1 MVFSHCFLD
10 YIFYLCGENII
21 YLRMKHEQTILGSVP
36 SKSNCYKIV
45 SLGGHG
51 SLAKTSAMKEFEKK
65 FYLQCGAYRNKNIKG
80 FFELYVD
87 VYFQSNL
94 PDLDNS
100 LKGLLDCL
108 QTCKAIKNDRNCVK
122 IVANKFI
129 DKLNPR
135 LEFTIVEV
143 SGIEERNSKEPQLFE
158 V

>member
-1 MVFSHCFLD
+1 
-10 YIFYLCGENII
+10 
-21 YLRMKHEQTILGSVP
+21 MKHEQVILGSVP
-36 SKSNCYKIV
+36 SKSNCYRIV
-45 SLGGHG
+45 TLGGHG

-65 FYLQCGAYRNKNIKG
+65 FYLQCGTYRNRNIQG
-80 FFELYVD
+80 FFELYAD

-108 QTCKAIKNDRNCVK
+108 QGCNAIKNDRNCVK

-135 LEFTIVEV
+135 IEFTLVEV
-143 SGIEERNSKEPQLFE
+143 KGVEEKNSNYPTLFE
-158 V
+158 E

>member
-1 MVFSHCFLD
+1 
-10 YIFYLCGENII
+10 
-21 YLRMKHEQTILGSVP
+21 MKHEQVILGSVP
-36 SKSNCYKIV
+36 SKSNCYKIIT
-45 SLGGHG
+45 LGGHG

>member
-1 MVFSHCFLD
+1 
-10 YIFYLCGENII
+10 
-21 YLRMKHEQTILGSVP
+21 MKHEQTILGSVP
-36 SKSNCYKIV
+36 SKSNCYKIIT
-45 SLGGHG
+45 LGGHG

-87 VYFQSNL
+87 VYFQSNQ

-143 SGIEERNSKEPQLFE
+143 SGIEERSSKEPGLFD
-158 V
+158 

>member
-1 MVFSHCFLD
+1 
-10 YIFYLCGENII
+10 
-21 YLRMKHEQTILGSVP
+21 MKHEQVILGSVP
-36 SKSNCYKIV
+36 SKSNCYRIITIGGHA
-45 SLGGHG
+45 SLG
-51 SLAKTSAMKEFEKK
+51 KTTAMKAFEKK
-65 FYLQCGAYRNKNIKG
+65 FYLQCGAYRNKNIQG

-87 VYFQSNL
+87 VYFQSNQ

-135 LEFTIVEV
+135 IEFTIVEV
-143 SGIEERNSKEPQLFE
+143 NGIEKRDSKQPGLFD
-158 V
+158 